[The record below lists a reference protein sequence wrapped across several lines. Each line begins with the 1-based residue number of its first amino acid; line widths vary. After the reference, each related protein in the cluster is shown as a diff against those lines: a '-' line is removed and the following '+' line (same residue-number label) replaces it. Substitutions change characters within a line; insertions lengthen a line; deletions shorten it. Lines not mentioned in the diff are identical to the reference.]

1 MNGRPYRVAL
11 GRYHRVSHA
20 SHMTLKASVL
30 GVATYLGNV
39 DHLGGRDTAAG
50 NVSVLSEIVSAVS
63 GRWTISRGTTDR
75 R

>member
-39 DHLGGRDTAAG
+39 DHLGGATLQRAMS
-50 NVSVLSEIVSAVS
+50 VSY
-63 GRWTISRGTTDR
+63 R